1 MHFITGGAF
10 NGKRAWVKQNYC
22 VKKEEQWLSAYD
34 SIPLLVKL
42 PENNHAV
49 TVLEG
54 IELWLKELTKQY
66 DSTRCREIWASSIK
80 EWISWEKK
88 KAERKL
94 IVIGTDITK
103 GIVPMEEE
111 NRVWRDVTG
120 WAYQDLAAKSD
131 NVDVIWYGLNQ
142 TIK

>member
-10 NGKRAWVKQNYC
+10 NGKRAWVKRNFYVERQ
-22 VKKEEQWLSAYD
+22 EQWLSAYNCF
-34 SIPLLVKL
+34 PLPFEL
-42 PENNHAV
+42 PENNHAEV
-49 TVLEG
+49 VLEG

-66 DSTRCREIWASSIK
+66 EVDRCREIWNRCLDT
-80 EWISWEKK
+80 WISWEK
-88 KAERKL
+88 AEAGRKL

-103 GIVPMEEE
+103 GIVPVEKE

-131 NVDVIWYGLNQ
+131 KVDVVWYGINQ